1 MWGRHCLLLALGLL
15 AHSTAADEPRFCCMA
30 MIASCLACSAGME
43 IGQYCTENPQTQGC
57 ESCPEMA
64 PSPGGSCQP
73 TVNTQTCQ
81 YNEICCETTG
91 SCVNS
96 TFAECPSSSSD
107 EGSSSWMVAMVDMYC
122 PEASSSSS
130 SPAPP
135 PLPSSPPTAPAV
147 LLTIM
152 AAGIVDDYDESL
164 LDDLRGRIATA
175 AGVGASA
182 VTSLVAVAG
191 SVRLIATIRL
201 ADPSGPNAAEVSQS
215 LTQALGTADAASS
228 LLAIQVVETPTVE
241 QTTAADAERLVT
253 TIQLGLANDNDEEQV
268 RHRALVIAMV
278 VLGIVL
284 VGIGVLATIAIRR
297 RQQRRGRSASQP
309 SNPAFKLES
318 ESSSSASG
326 LTGGGGD
333 VVAGMHDL
341 KQMKPPASV

>member
-1 MWGRHCLLLALGLL
+1 
-15 AHSTAADEPRFCCMA
+15 
-30 MIASCLACSAGME
+30 
-43 IGQYCTENPQTQGC
+43 
-57 ESCPEMA
+57 
-64 PSPGGSCQP
+64 
-73 TVNTQTCQ
+73 
-81 YNEICCETTG
+81 
-91 SCVNS
+91 
-96 TFAECPSSSSD
+96 
-107 EGSSSWMVAMVDMYC
+107 MVDMYC

-130 SPAPP
+130 SPAPS
-135 PLPSSPPTAPAV
+135 PLPSSPPTTPAV

-333 VVAGMHDL
+333 VVAGMDDL